1 MALFSIPLLT
11 AATTTLGS
19 TQQVS
24 DFNSGDATGVVDSV
38 VSLSD
43 AISKNGPVIVI
54 CAVFIVLFILVF
66 LLFLK
71 INNDM
76 FRNMINQMNTKNQ
89 ENADITQKLLNH
101 FLDNEEDEEEEKED
115 KESKDSKNDSS
126 DKENSTEKKKHTKD
140 LVGLYIDYTTAFK
153 RESNRIIGNL
163 RCNRVAVY
171 VFHNGNQTL
180 YGLPFI
186 KMSCVYEDTMRGSM
200 TLRGRTHV
208 NLPLHL
214 FNDFVQ
220 YLYRDGE
227 FSGNITDVEI
237 QDNSIREFLAYSE
250 AKAVFMKAIK
260 KEDGS
265 LAGFTVCEFDKEI
278 DFSDEETY
286 NKIKNEI
293 KDMNT
298 AIRYIVTDEEFSKKY
313 EKMQ

>member
-1 MALFSIPLLT
+1 MLSIPLLT
-11 AATTTLGS
+11 AATTTLSS
-19 TQQVS
+19 TQQTS
-24 DFNSGDATGVVDSV
+24 DFNTGDVTGVVDGV
-38 VSLSD
+38 VNISD

-101 FLDNEEDEEEEKED
+101 FLDNEDEEDENDESKED
-115 KESKDSKNDSS
+115 KEKEDPHDDSS
-126 DKENSTEKKKHTKD
+126 KKKHNSKD

-186 KMSCVYEDTMRGSM
+186 KMSCVYEDTMKGSM

-250 AKAVFMKAIK
+250 AKAIFMKAIK

-278 DFSDEETY
+278 DFADREIY

-313 EKMQ
+313 ERMQ

>member
-1 MALFSIPLLT
+1 MLSIPLLT
-11 AATTTLGS
+11 AATTTLS
-19 TQQVS
+19 NTQQTS
-24 DFNSGDATGVVDSV
+24 DFNTGDVTGVVDGV
-38 VSLSD
+38 VNISD

-71 INNDM
+71 INNYM

-101 FLDNEEDEEEEKED
+101 FLDNEDENDESKED
-115 KESKDSKNDSS
+115 KEKEDPHDDSS
-126 DKENSTEKKKHTKD
+126 KKKHNSKD

-250 AKAVFMKAIK
+250 AKAIFMKAIK

-278 DFSDEETY
+278 DFADREIY
-286 NKIKNEI
+286 NKIRNEI

-298 AIRYIVTDEEFSKKY
+298 AIQYIVTDEEFSKKY
-313 EKMQ
+313 ERMQ